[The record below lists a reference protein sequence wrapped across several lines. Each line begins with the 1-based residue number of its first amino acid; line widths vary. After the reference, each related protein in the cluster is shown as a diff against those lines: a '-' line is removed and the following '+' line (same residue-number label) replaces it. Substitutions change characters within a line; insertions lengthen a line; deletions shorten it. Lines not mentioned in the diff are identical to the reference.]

1 MKDLIPSVSK
11 RHIVKDRDWEGILD
25 RYHKSGLKIRE
36 FSELEGIPQGT
47 LRDRLGLSKRH
58 KKPLDIPSFDS
69 FIPLNLSSASSIDVE
84 LELRDGTKLRIKG

>member
-1 MKDLIPSVSK
+1 MKDLVSSVSK
-11 RHIVKDRDWEGILD
+11 RHIVKGRDWECILD
-25 RYHKSGLKIRE
+25 RYHKSGLKVRE

-69 FIPLNLSSASSIDVE
+69 FIPLNLGSASSIDVE